1 MPELP
6 EVEAIRRYLIQS
18 NVIGTRIRSITSDS
32 HLMQTSTCLIDAAE
46 SQIRSIA
53 RRGKC
58 LELTLKPAR
67 ESRNALT
74 RLILHMGMTGS
85 LHITATHST
94 SELRH
99 IRASFQLSDNRRIDL
114 NDPRRWSK
122 IWLASARDRLPI
134 DKLGPELI
142 DLDAPTFAHRL
153 RKRNQRIKPALLDQS
168 LVAGIGNIYADESLH
183 AAGIS
188 PKRRTSN
195 TSIQRLATLHS
206 ATIAVLKRA
215 TNYIIEHPA
224 PDGSP
229 YVVNAYDDRIALQ
242 RRGQPNATC
251 PTCHGQLSRTKISAR
266 TTIHCKTCQT

>member
-6 EVEAIRRYLIQS
+6 EVEAIRRYLIGS
-18 NVIGTRIRSITSDS
+18 NIVGRCIRSITSDS
-32 HLMQTSTCLIDAAE
+32 HLMQTCTCPSNAAE

-53 RRGKC
+53 RRGKY
-58 LELTLKPAR
+58 LELTLKPAC

-85 LHITATHST
+85 LHIAPSNST

-99 IRASFQLSDNRRIDL
+99 IRASLQLSDNRRIDL

-122 IWLASARDRLPI
+122 TWLASARDKLPI
-134 DKLGPELI
+134 DKLGPEPS
-142 DLDAPTFAHRL
+142 DLDVPTFAHRL
-153 RKRNQRIKPALLDQS
+153 RKRNLRIKPALLDQS

-195 TSIQRLATLHS
+195 ISIQRLATLHT
-206 ATIAVLKRA
+206 ATIAVLERA

-229 YVVNAYDDRIALQ
+229 YVVNAYDDRITLQ
-242 RRGQPNATC
+242 RSGHPNAKC
-251 PTCHGQLSRTKISAR
+251 PNCHCQLSRIRISAR

>member
-6 EVEAIRRYLIQS
+6 EVEAIRRYLIGS

-32 HLMQTSTCLIDAAE
+32 HRLQTSTCPIDAAE

-53 RRGKC
+53 RRGKY

-67 ESRNALT
+67 KSCNALT

-85 LHITATHST
+85 LHITPINST
-94 SELRH
+94 LELRH
-99 IRASFQLSDNRRIDL
+99 IRASFKLSDDRQIDL

-122 IWLASARDRLPI
+122 IWLASTRDKLPI
-134 DKLGPELI
+134 DKLGPELS
-142 DLDAPTFAHRL
+142 DLEALAFAHRL
-153 RKRNQRIKPALLDQS
+153 RQRNQRIKPALLDQS

-195 TSIQRLATLHS
+195 ISIAWLTKLH
-206 ATIAVLKRA
+206 AVAIAVLERA
-215 TNYIIEHPA
+215 TNYIVNNPS

-229 YVVNAYDDRIALQ
+229 YVVNAYDERITLQ
-242 RRGQPNATC
+242 RRGHPNAKC
-251 PTCHGQLSRTKISAR
+251 PTCRGKLSRIKINAR
-266 TTIHCKTCQT
+266 TTIHCKSCQT